1 MPPLGGSCV
10 RGRVGTPDGWPLP
23 GTTVT
28 VVGPRGAQLGR
39 VAVADTGEF
48 AVPVDGVESVT
59 VILSAPGADPVARV
73 VAIGHDGDGDL
84 GLVVLASAVRAELPA
99 PGVWAIDPA
108 HSTLRA
114 TARHLALS
122 KIEGRFRRFSGSI
135 RVVRPVEE
143 SRVEVAIEAASIDTG
158 TDDRDAHLRSP
169 DFLDTAGFPFL
180 AYRSTALTHV
190 AGERWRIDGVLTIRD
205 IVRVVPLDV
214 VYLGSSP
221 DPWGG
226 TRMAFTAS
234 TQLALRDYAIHWNMA
249 LPDGLVVIGPTL
261 RIDLAIE
268 AVQTAATTPS
278 E

>member
-1 MPPLGGSCV
+1 MSSPEPVAGSCV

-48 AVPVDGVESVT
+48 TVPVDGVDSVT
-59 VILSAPGADPVARV
+59 VILSAPGADPVARM
-73 VAIGHDGDGDL
+73 VAVGPTGDGDL
-84 GLVVLASAVRAELPA
+84 GLVVLGSAVRAALPA

-108 HSTLRA
+108 HSALRA
-114 TARHLALS
+114 TARHLSLS
-122 KIEGRFRRFSGSI
+122 KVDGRFRRFSGSI
-135 RVVRPVEE
+135 HVTRPVVQ

-158 TDDRDAHLRSP
+158 TDDRDAHLRSA
-169 DFLDTAGFPFL
+169 DFLDTARFPSL
-180 AYRSTALTHV
+180 TYRSTAVTPV
-190 AGERWRIDGVLTIRD
+190 AGERWRIDGMLTIRD
-205 IVRVVPLDV
+205 IARVVPLDV
-214 VYLGSSP
+214 IYLGTSP

-234 TQLALRDYAIHWNMA
+234 TQLSLRDYAIRWNMA

-261 RIDLAIE
+261 RIDLDIE
-268 AVQTAATTPS
+268 AVSRS